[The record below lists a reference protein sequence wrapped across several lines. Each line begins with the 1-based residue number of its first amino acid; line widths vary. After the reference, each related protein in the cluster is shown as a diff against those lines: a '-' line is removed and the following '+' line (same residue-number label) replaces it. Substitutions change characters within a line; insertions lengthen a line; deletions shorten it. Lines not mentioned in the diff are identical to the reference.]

1 MLYKMT
7 CNGFLKS
14 FGYLELFSDFFFNN
28 FLCSTDSEEGICL
41 SISLCLSVHLPVRLS
56 VHLSVYVSRISQK
69 VMHRFKQNFG
79 KCLSA
84 FIQVVLLTT
93 MCQPA

>member
-41 SISLCLSVHLPVRLS
+41 SLSLSVCSSACPS
-56 VHLSVYVSRISQK
+56 VCPFVCVCQQNISESYAQ
-69 VMHRFKQNFG
+69 
-79 KCLSA
+79 
-84 FIQVVLLTT
+84 I
-93 MCQPA
+93 